1 MAYTTIDD
9 PSAYFQT
16 KLYTGN
22 SAADDAN
29 LTTSQALTFDGNSD
43 MQPDL
48 LWFKRR
54 DGADH
59 HLWFDVIRGRTK
71 GYYSNLTQAEDNL
84 ANSITSFDSDGFTL
98 GNDTGTGGT
107 INKNSET
114 YVAWGWKAGTAFSN
128 DASGTSI
135 GNTDSA
141 GSVNDA
147 AGFSIVGYT
156 GAGSSTDIEIKHGLS
171 TVPQVIITKNRDDA
185 NHWAVFHHKN
195 TSAPQTDFL
204 KLSANTATT
213 DDADIWNDT
222 APTSA
227 IFTAGDHSSSN
238 RAGDSFIAYCF
249 SEKQGYS
256 KFGSYTGNGNADGA
270 FAHLGFKPA
279 WIMIKSAA
287 TGVWRMWDNKRA
299 IFNPNRK
306 NFQAQSNGAEYSDA
320 AIDIDFMSNGFKTRS
335 TDSSYNGSNVA
346 YVYLAFAENPLV
358 TSTGIP
364 GLAK

>member
-71 GYYSNLTQAEDNL
+71 GYYSNLTQGEDNL

-128 DASGTSI
+128 DASGTGI

-204 KLSANTATT
+204 KLSDTAATT
-213 DDADIWNDT
+213 DDGDIWNDT

-238 RAGDSFIAYCF
+238 RAGDPFIAYCF

-270 FAHLGFKPA
+270 FIYTGFKPA
-279 WIMIKSAA
+279 WVMVKKSSA
-287 TGVWRMWDNKRA
+287 TNNWVIQDNKR
-299 IFNPNRK
+299 NPHNMMTEFLMA
-306 NFQAQSNGAEYSDA
+306 NVSDA
-320 AIDIDFMSNGFKTRS
+320 ESTGLNFDFLSNGFKLRS
-335 TDSSYNGSNVA
+335 ASGGTNTSAATYIFM
-346 YVYLAFAENPLV
+346 AFAENPLV

-364 GLAK
+364 ATAR

>member
-71 GYYSNLTQAEDNL
+71 GYYSNLTQGEDNL

-238 RAGDSFIAYCF
+238 RAGDPFIAYCF

-256 KFGSYTGNGNADGA
+256 KFGSYTGNGSTNGS
-270 FAHLGFKPA
+270 FAYLGFKPA

-287 TGVWRMWDNKRA
+287 AGVWRMWDNKRA

-320 AIDIDFMSNGFKTRS
+320 AIDIDFISNGFKTRS
-335 TDSSYNGSNVA
+335 TDSSYNGSGVA